1 MYQAPAPPPTDHSYQ
16 NGNLSPHPAKSE
28 NTTAIAS
35 DSDSD
40 LSDAIDIPNVS
51 PPYGNGGERAENGED
66 EEQMSDAESSHDEDA
81 MGSDDPDY
89 DMATPPA
96 QNGGSIGDA
105 RSSSQESPQQRK
117 RKTGGV
123 EQDDFM
129 LNDPELYGLRRSV
142 SLLCLPPA
150 SAR

>member
-1 MYQAPAPPPTDHSYQ
+1 MYQTPSVPPPEHPYP
-16 NGNLSPHPAKSE
+16 NRNLSPSSIKPE

-40 LSDAIDIPNVS
+40 LSEAIDIPNG
-51 PPYGNGGERAENGED
+51 PAPYINGGEQVED
-66 EEQMSDAESSHDEDA
+66 DEDDEQMSDAESSHEEDA

-89 DMATPPA
+89 DMATPLA

-105 RSSSQESPQQRK
+105 RSSSQDSPQQRK
-117 RKTGGV
+117 RKTGGI
-123 EQDDFM
+123 EHDDFM

-142 SLLCLPPA
+142 SF
-150 SAR
+150 

>member
-1 MYQAPAPPPTDHSYQ
+1 MYQPSSVPPTEHTFP
-16 NGNLSPHPAKSE
+16 NGTITPPSIEAG

-40 LSDAIDIPNVS
+40 LSEAIDIPNG
-51 PPYGNGGERAENGED
+51 PTPYINGEGRVED
-66 EEQMSDAESSHDEDA
+66 DDDDDHMSNAESSHEEDA

-96 QNGGSIGDA
+96 QNGASIRDT

-117 RKTGGV
+117 RKTGGT
-123 EQDDFM
+123 EHEEFM

-142 SLLCLPPA
+142 SF
-150 SAR
+150 